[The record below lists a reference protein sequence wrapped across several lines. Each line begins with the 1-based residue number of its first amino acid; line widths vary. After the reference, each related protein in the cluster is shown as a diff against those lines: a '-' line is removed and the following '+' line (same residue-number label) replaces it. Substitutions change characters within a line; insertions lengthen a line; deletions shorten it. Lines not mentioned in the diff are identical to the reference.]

1 MKGSKADDK
10 VKFNKET
17 FITRTPGSITDKWT
31 KVKDLGSG
39 SYGKVYRVQNK
50 ITKEMRA
57 CKELSK
63 KKIADLDKFNLE
75 ISIMSKCDHPSI
87 IKLYEI
93 YEDKRH
99 IYLIMEE
106 CLGGELFD
114 RILSRIDSGQMYS
127 EKQAAIIFKQLM
139 SAISY
144 CHSQGICHRDLKPE
158 NILFL
163 SKDEN
168 SPIKVIDFGL
178 SKIFGEIAPI
188 QHDKKQKKRDMNT
201 RVGTAYYVSPEVL
214 NGQYDEKCDIWS
226 AGVILYILLCGDPPF
241 NGENDNEIYRAIAK
255 KKYSFPDNEWKN
267 ISKEAKDLI
276 SHMLCDPDK
285 RYTAQK
291 VLEHNW
297 VVKEAPNAKS
307 KIENLNINTL
317 KKYIG
322 EHKLKKAVLTYIASR
337 LGDDEVKNLKEIF
350 QSLDANKDGTLTFDE
365 VKNGMEKLKNKGI
378 DMDLEN
384 LFKSIDTDN
393 SGRID
398 YTEFLAASIDQ
409 KEFLRQE
416 RLNEAFMMLDKKGT
430 GKISKEELKKALK
443 LDNVS
448 DSTLDQY
455 IKKYDLNND
464 GTIDYNEFLN
474 MMGEIK

>member
-1 MKGSKADDK
+1 MKNKNQDDK
-10 VKFNKET
+10 IKFNKET

-31 KVKDLGSG
+31 KIKELGSG
-39 SYGKVYRVQNK
+39 SYGKVYRVENK
-50 ITKEMRA
+50 LTKEIRA
-57 CKELSK
+57 CKELLK
-63 KKIADLDKFNLE
+63 KQIADIDKFNIE
-75 ISIMSKCDHPSI
+75 ISIMSKCDHPNI

-93 YEDKRH
+93 YEDERH

-114 RILSRIDSGQMYS
+114 RILTKMDSGKMYS
-127 EKQAAIIFKQLM
+127 EKEAAIIFKQLM

-188 QHDKKQKKRDMNT
+188 HHNKKRKKKIMET

-214 NGQYDEKCDIWS
+214 NGKYDEECDIWS
-226 AGVILYILLCGDPPF
+226 AGVILYIMLSGDPPF
-241 NGENDNEIYRAIAK
+241 NGENDNEIYRNIIK
-255 KKYSFPDNEWKN
+255 KKFTFPDEEWKN
-267 ISKEAKDLI
+267 ISNDAKDLI

-285 RYTAQK
+285 RFTAQQ
-291 VLEHNW
+291 VLQHNW
-297 VVKEAPNAKS
+297 IVKEAPNS
-307 KIENLNINTL
+307 KGNISNLNINTL
-317 KKYIG
+317 KKYT
-322 EHKLKKAVLTYIASR
+322 EESKLKKAVLTFIASR
-337 LGDDEVKNLKEIF
+337 LSDNEVKSLTEIF
-350 QSLDANKDGTLTFDE
+350 ESLDTNKDGTLTLDE
-365 VKNGMEKLKNKGI
+365 MKHGLQKLKNNKNFDIDVKNIFKG
-378 DMDLEN
+378 
-384 LFKSIDTDN
+384 IDTDN

-398 YTEFLAASIDQ
+398 YTEFLASSINQ

-430 GKISKEELKKALK
+430 GKISKEEIKKALK
-443 LDNVS
+443 LDNVNEK
-448 DSTLDQY
+448 TIELY
-455 IKKYDLNND
+455 IQKYDLNGD
-464 GTIDYNEFLN
+464 GNIDYNEFLN
-474 MMGEIK
+474 MMGEN

>member
-114 RILSRIDSGQMYS
+114 RILSRIDSGKMYS
-127 EKQAAIIFKQLM
+127 EKQAANIFKQLM

-144 CHSQGICHRDLKPE
+144 CHSQGISHRDLKPE

-163 SKDEN
+163 TKDEN

-188 QHDKKQKKRDMNT
+188 QHNKKQKKKAMET

-214 NGQYDEKCDIWS
+214 NGKYDEKCDIWS
-226 AGVILYILLCGDPPF
+226 AGVILYIMLSGDPPF
-241 NGENDNEIYRAIAK
+241 NGENDNEIYRNIMK
-255 KKYSFPDNEWKN
+255 KKFEFPENEWKN
-267 ISKEAKDLI
+267 ISNDAKDLI
-276 SHMLCDPDK
+276 SHMLCEPDK
-285 RYTAQK
+285 RFTAQE
-291 VLEHNW
+291 VLQHNW
-297 VVKEAPNAKS
+297 IVKEAPNS
-307 KIENLNINTL
+307 KGNINNLNINTL
-317 KKYIG
+317 KKYT
-322 EHKLKKAVLTYIASR
+322 EENKLKKAILTYIASR
-337 LGDDEVKNLKEIF
+337 LNDNEVKSLKEIF
-350 QSLDANKDGTLTFDE
+350 ENLDINKDGTLTLDE
-365 VKNGMEKLKNKGI
+365 MKKGLHQLKDKNIDIDVKSIFKGI
-378 DMDLEN
+378 D
-384 LFKSIDTDN
+384 TDS

-398 YTEFLAASIDQ
+398 YTEFLASSINQ

-430 GKISKEELKKALK
+430 GKISKEEIKKALK
-443 LDNVS
+443 LDNVNEK
-448 DSTLDQY
+448 TIELY
-455 IKKYDLNND
+455 IQKYDLNGD
-464 GTIDYNEFLN
+464 GNIDYNEFLN
-474 MMGEIK
+474 MMGEI